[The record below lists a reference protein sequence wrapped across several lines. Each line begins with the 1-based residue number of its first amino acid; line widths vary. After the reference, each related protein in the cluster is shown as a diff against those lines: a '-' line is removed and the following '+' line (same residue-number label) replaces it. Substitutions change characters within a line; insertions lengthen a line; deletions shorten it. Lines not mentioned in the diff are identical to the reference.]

1 MGGGEG
7 RTWSGCPGCIV
18 LYCTVLTSHSV
29 RVEEVGGGPG
39 DGLLAADGRPLPRP
53 EEGVGPGL
61 QSAQGQG
68 GHEAAQLGTTLT

>member
-7 RTWSGCPGCIV
+7 RTWSGCTS
-18 LYCTVLTSHSV
+18 TVLTSHGV
-29 RVEEVGGGPG
+29 RVEKVGGGPG

-53 EEGVGPGL
+53 EEGVRPGL
-61 QSAQGQG
+61 QSAQGQ

>member
-29 RVEEVGGGPG
+29 RVEKVGGGLC

-61 QSAQGQG
+61 QSAQGQ
-68 GHEAAQLGTTLT
+68 EAAQLGTTLT

>member
-1 MGGGEG
+1 MNSFLGH
-7 RTWSGCPGCIV
+7 SL

-53 EEGVGPGL
+53 EEGVRPGL